1 VGEVGEEPLAAVGL
15 EVFERSGCEVGTF
28 LLGEPGAPEV
38 GEGRLGCGRRQ
49 LHEPLAGSACG
60 VVGLVSAA
68 CREAAIGLCD
78 RHAPTH
84 ALPCRVGGHAAASSV
99 LGQLLLECFHARA
112 KLRELAG
119 QCRFT
124 LLSCCRPGGALLGI
138 EVTRRALIGKPPR
151 ALLPGLI
158 PADDPAV
165 AGSNRTGRSS
175 HPRSW
180 GSHVL
185 PTASSVVSRKSAPPR
200 GRQPS
205 WNAKSPA
212 NVGLFTYAPKRTR
225 TSTRLS
231 QTRPSTW
238 SPGCQIRPMRPDR
251 PERPRI
257 WTHRTQWT
265 IWMLPRMLPRD
276 HAAHPRAGRHE
287 GGEAPRSGSHSSP
300 SSRSSAWLYVH
311 LSNAPQGASATSRS
325 VTSSIAVTRP
335 PVCGGR
341 CAPPRAWNSRGRRRR
356 SRRARCRTAPG
367 GSRSGSR
374 RCARRG
380 TRTTRRRV

>member
-1 VGEVGEEPLAAVGL
+1 VIAEGQVGEVGEEPLAAVGL

-151 ALLPGLI
+151 ALPPGLI
-158 PADDPAV
+158 PADDPTV
-165 AGSNRTGRSS
+165 AARIELDAHHTTLAGATR
-175 HPRSW
+175 
-180 GSHVL
+180 V
-185 PTASSVVSRKSAPPR
+185 APP
-200 GRQPS
+200 PLAS
-205 WNAKSPA
+205 CHENLPHPA
-212 NVGLFTYAPKRTR
+212 GGNRPGTR
-225 TSTRLS
+225 K
-231 QTRPSTW
+231 
-238 SPGCQIRPMRPDR
+238 
-251 PERPRI
+251 
-257 WTHRTQWT
+257 
-265 IWMLPRMLPRD
+265 
-276 HAAHPRAGRHE
+276 
-287 GGEAPRSGSHSSP
+287 
-300 SSRSSAWLYVH
+300 
-311 LSNAPQGASATSRS
+311 APQMRGFHVCAEEDSNLHPVIPDQALNLARLPIPPSA
-325 VTSSIAVTRP
+325 
-335 PVCGGR
+335 
-341 CAPPRAWNSRGRRRR
+341 RG
-356 SRRARCRTAPG
+356 
-367 GSRSGSR
+367 
-374 RCARRG
+374 G
-380 TRTTRRRV
+380 TRV